1 MDYYIFFYFIHQMN
15 LKPKIIAHEMGN
27 SNKIIYVLEVTNESN
42 QKTKI
47 SKLRYSEFK
56 DIHD

>member
-1 MDYYIFFYFIHQMN
+1 MN
-15 LKPKIIAHEMGN
+15 LKPKIIAHETGT
-27 SNKIIYVLEVTNESN
+27 SSKITYVLEVTNETT

-56 DIHD
+56 DIHDEI